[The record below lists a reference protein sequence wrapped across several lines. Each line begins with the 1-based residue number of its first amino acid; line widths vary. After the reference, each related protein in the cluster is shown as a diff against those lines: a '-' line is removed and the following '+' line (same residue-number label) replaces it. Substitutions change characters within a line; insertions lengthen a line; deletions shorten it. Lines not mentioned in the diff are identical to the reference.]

1 MLDPIR
7 TVLKF
12 FYLLQPNALSP
23 ELAAKIET
31 KYLSCAQIV
40 VTKPPTE
47 TNDNFAFGALFRKG
61 ADNFERSPLA
71 EPPAS

>member
-1 MLDPIR
+1 MLAPTR
-7 TVLKF
+7 TVLGF
-12 FYLLQPNALSP
+12 FNLLQPNTLSP
-23 ELAAKIET
+23 TLAEKIEGR
-31 KYLSCAQIV
+31 YFACAQIV

-61 ADNFERSPLA
+61 AVNFERSPLA